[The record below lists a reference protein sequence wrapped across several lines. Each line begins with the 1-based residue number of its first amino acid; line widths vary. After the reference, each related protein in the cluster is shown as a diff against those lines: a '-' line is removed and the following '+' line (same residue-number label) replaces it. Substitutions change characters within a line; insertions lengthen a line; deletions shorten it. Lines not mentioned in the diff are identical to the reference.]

1 MTNITSLG
9 GAAPATAHAQPLAAT
24 QRSAPPLDRARLD
37 ALRSAIQAGRY
48 PLDPAK
54 LAERMVS
61 VNAVG
66 PE

>member
-1 MTNITSLG
+1 VLL
-9 GAAPATAHAQPLAAT
+9 PL
-24 QRSAPPLDRARLD
+24 PLDRARLD